1 MWCPWMSL
9 NLRECTHVPQW
20 IQYPGI
26 LLCES
31 YNGIYMLADLF
42 VIVKIPNMVL
52 AGPVVMALGMVEP
65 VVLPLV
71 VVVMMASV

>member
-1 MWCPWMSL
+1 
-9 NLRECTHVPQW
+9 
-20 IQYPGI
+20 
-26 LLCES
+26 
-31 YNGIYMLADLF
+31 MLADLF